1 MWCEPAENVTGA
13 DLNGDGLMYDRNEN
27 NENGGIDDGSNDS
40 NVQY

>member
-1 MWCEPAENVTGA
+1 MGA

-27 NENGGIDDGSNDS
+27 SENGGIDDDSDDS